1 MSRNIIP
8 QNHILLVLGL
18 KNHKIL
24 ITKKERTTSL
34 MEVHEPRLAI
44 HDFIMSL
51 IILGMSIYSK
61 LFQTVRLLAQ
71 LLLFKNRYLSLN
83 SDTQYIIFL
92 SHEEKTCLWIYKIKS
107 TFLMKEDH

>member
-8 QNHILLVLGL
+8 QNHILLVLDL
-18 KNHKIL
+18 KNYKVL
-24 ITKKERTTSL
+24 ITKKERTTPL

-44 HDFIMSL
+44 QDFTMPL
-51 IILGMSIYSK
+51 ISLGMSIYSK
-61 LFQTVRLLAQ
+61 LFQTERLFSQ
-71 LLLFKNRYLSLN
+71 LLLFKNWYLSLN

-107 TFLMKEDH
+107 TS